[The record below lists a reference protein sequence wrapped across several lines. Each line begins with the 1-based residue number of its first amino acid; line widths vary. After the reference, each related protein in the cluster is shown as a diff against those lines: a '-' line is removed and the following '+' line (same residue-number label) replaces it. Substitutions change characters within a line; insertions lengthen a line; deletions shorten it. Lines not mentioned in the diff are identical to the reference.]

1 MNRFNRE
8 TLRFAAIA
16 AGTSVALANSA
27 HAAAIDVTAITTE
40 IAAQAAP
47 VAAIGA
53 AVLLLVVGIKAFQW
67 VRRALS

>member
-1 MNRFNRE
+1 MKKTLNRG
-8 TLRFAAIA
+8 LVA
-16 AGTSVALANSA
+16 AGALAAAGASQ
-27 HAAAIDVTAITTE
+27 AAAIDVSDVVTD

-67 VRRALS
+67 VRRALA

>member
-1 MNRFNRE
+1 MTQAIKRG
-8 TLRFAAIA
+8 LIA
-16 AGTSVALANSA
+16 AGVLTVVGSAN
-27 HAAAIDVTAITTE
+27 AAAIDVGAVTAE

>member
-1 MNRFNRE
+1 MQNQTFNRA
-8 TLRFAAIA
+8 LVGVGALVL
-16 AGTSVALANSA
+16 AGASQ
-27 HAAAIDVTAITTE
+27 AAAIDVSDVVTD

-67 VRRALS
+67 VRRALT